1 MAEPQRLHT
10 DSSLLPDVPFRLSRG
25 VPLPLGATYT
35 GQGINFALVSK
46 SAVAV
51 TLVIFLP
58 WHGAPVLEF
67 PLVAPQ
73 HRTGDIWHAFLAG
86 FGPGTE
92 YAYRVE
98 RADGVHVAPV
108 GVVRPPLLLDP
119 YARALSGAE
128 QWGHRP
134 TPSVQARRG
143 LVVQHDFAWGADQ
156 PLRYPLVDTII
167 YELHV
172 RGFTRHPSAGVKYPG
187 TFLGVV
193 EKIPYLQ
200 ELGVTAVELLP
211 VCEFEEHD
219 NPHRHPHTGE
229 PLKNFWGYHP
239 ISLFAPKAS
248 YAVNTMPGGQVQEFQ
263 TMVKALHAAGIE
275 VILDVVLNHT
285 GEGDTHCPTWSYR
298 GLDNATYYLLEA
310 ATGRYENYTGCGNTL
325 HCQHPVVQDL
335 LLEALRY
342 WVTEMH
348 VDGFRFDLAA
358 ILNRGRNGA
367 VFSRSPLVERITAD
381 PVLAHTK
388 LIAEPWDAAG
398 LYQGGAF
405 NGQGNWAEWNDHFRD
420 DLRRFVKGDA
430 GMVPRLAARLT
441 GSPDI
446 FAQPGGTPSGGINFL
461 TCHDGFTLADVV
473 SYNHKHN
480 DHNGE
485 GGRDGAAEN
494 YSWNCGV
501 EGPTTSPG
509 VLALRQ
515 RQMKNMVALLLLS
528 QGVPML
534 LSGDEMGRTQYGNN
548 NAYCHDSALTWLD
561 WRGREEHAEL
571 WRFFAALIRFRKAH
585 PVLRQPRFLSHD
597 PTQHPAVVWHGCHL
611 GQPDWSW
618 ESRTLAMHLIG
629 GPIDVDIYVVANA
642 HWEAHDFALPP
653 PSLSKRW
660 YRFVD
665 TMRAA
670 PDDICQVDEEPL
682 LTPATHYRVGPRSVV
697 VCVGK

>member
-1 MAEPQRLHT
+1 MAGPRRLHT
-10 DSSLLPDVPFRLSRG
+10 DSSLLPDVRLHLSRG
-25 VPLPLGATYT
+25 IPLPLGATYT
-35 GQGINFALVSK
+35 GHGINFAIVSK
-46 SAVAV
+46 SAIAV

-67 PLVAPQ
+67 PLYAPQ

-86 FGPGTE
+86 FEPGTA
-92 YAYRVE
+92 YAYRVAG
-98 RADGVHVAPV
+98 ADGVEVAAV
-108 GVVRPPLLLDP
+108 GAARQPLLLDP

-128 QWGHRP
+128 QWGHSP
-134 TPSVQARRG
+134 TQPIQARRG
-143 LVVQHDFAWGADQ
+143 LVVQNDFVWGADQ
-156 PLRYPLVDTII
+156 PLRYPLADSII

-172 RGFTRHPSAGVKYPG
+172 RGFTAHPSARVQHPG
-187 TFLGVV
+187 TFLGIV

-211 VCEFEEHD
+211 VSEFEEHD
-219 NPHRHPHTGE
+219 NPRRHPLTGA

-239 ISLFAPKAS
+239 ISVFAPKAS
-248 YAVNTMPGGQVQEFQ
+248 YAANAMFDGPVKEFQ

-285 GEGDTHCPTWSYR
+285 GEGDEHCPTWSYR
-298 GLDNATYYLLEA
+298 GLDNATYYLLEPT
-310 ATGRYENYTGCGNTL
+310 TGQYENYTGCGNTL

-335 LLEALRY
+335 LLDALRY

-358 ILNRGRNGA
+358 IFNRGNNGT

-381 PVLAHTK
+381 PVLAYTK

-398 LYQGGAF
+398 LYQGGTFSA
-405 NGQGNWAEWNDHFRD
+405 QGRWAEWNDHFRD
-420 DLRRFVKGDA
+420 DIRRFVKGDA
-430 GMVPRLAARLT
+430 GMVPRLAACLM

-446 FAQPGGTPSGGINFL
+446 FALQGGAPYCGINFL
-461 TCHDGFTLADVV
+461 TCHDGFTLADLV

-485 GGRDGAAEN
+485 GGRDGTSAN

-501 EGPTTSPG
+501 EGPTMRLE
-509 VLALRQ
+509 VLRLRQ
-515 RQMKNMVALLLLS
+515 RQRKNMVTLLLLA
-528 QGVPML
+528 QGVPMI

-548 NAYCHDSALTWLD
+548 NAYCHDSELAWLD
-561 WRGREEHAEL
+561 WRGREEHAEM
-571 WRFFAALIRFRKAH
+571 WRFFALLIRFRKAH
-585 PVLRQPRFLSHD
+585 PVLRQPHFLPND
-597 PTQHPAVVWHGCHL
+597 PTQPPAVVWHGCQV

-618 ESRTLAMHLIG
+618 DSRTLAMHVVG
-629 GPIDVDIYVVANA
+629 GHIDVDMYVIANA
-642 HWEAHDFALPP
+642 HWEAHDFALPA

-660 YRFVD
+660 HRFVD
-665 TMRAA
+665 TMREA
-670 PDDICQVDEEPL
+670 PHDICQVGEEL
-682 LTPATHYRVGPRSVV
+682 LFTPATQYRVEPRSVV
-697 VCVGK
+697 VLVGK

>member
-1 MAEPQRLHT
+1 MAGPKRLQT
-10 DSSLLPDVPFRLSRG
+10 DSRLLPDAGFRLSRG

-35 GQGINFALVSK
+35 GPGINFAIFSR

-51 TLVIFLP
+51 TLVIFPP
-58 WHGAPVLEF
+58 WHGAPRLEF
-67 PLVAPQ
+67 PLVAPP
-73 HRTGDIWHAFLAG
+73 HRTGDIWHAFLEG
-86 FGPGTE
+86 VEPGTA
-92 YAYRVE
+92 YAYRLE
-98 RADGVHVAPV
+98 HTDGAEVAAV
-108 GVVRPPLLLDP
+108 AGTRQHLLLDP
-119 YARALSGAE
+119 YARALCGAE
-128 QWGHRP
+128 QWGHSPAR
-134 TPSVQARRG
+134 SIQARRG
-143 LVVQHDFAWGADQ
+143 LVVQNDFAWGADL
-156 PLRYPLVDTII
+156 PLRYPLADSII

-172 RGFTRHPSAGVKYPG
+172 RGFTRHPSARVQHPG
-187 TFLGVV
+187 TFLGIV

-211 VCEFEEHD
+211 VCEFEEND
-219 NPHRHPHTGE
+219 NPRCHPLTGE

-248 YAVNTMPGGQVQEFQ
+248 YAANTTPGGQVQEFQ

-285 GEGDTHCPTWSYR
+285 GEGDEHCLTWSYR
-298 GLDNATYYLLEA
+298 GLDKATYYLLEPT
-310 ATGRYENYTGCGNTL
+310 TGQYENYTGCGNTL

-335 LLEALRY
+335 LLDVLRY

-358 ILNRGRNGA
+358 IFNRGRNGA
-367 VFSRSPLVERITAD
+367 VFSCSPLLERLTAD

-398 LYQGGAF
+398 LHQGGTFSA
-405 NGQGNWAEWNDHFRD
+405 QGGWAEWNDRFRD
-420 DLRRFVKGDA
+420 DLRQFVKGDA
-430 GMVPRLAARLT
+430 GMVPRLAECLT
-441 GSPDI
+441 GSPHI
-446 FAQPGGTPSGGINFL
+446 FAHQGGTPYCSVNFV
-461 TCHDGFTLADVV
+461 TCHDGFTLADLV

-485 GGRDGAAEN
+485 GGRDGTSAN
-494 YSWNCGV
+494 HSWNCGT
-501 EGPTTSPG
+501 EGPTACPE
-509 VLALRQ
+509 VLRLRQ
-515 RQMKNMVALLLLS
+515 RQMKNMVTLLLMA
-528 QGVPML
+528 QGVPMI

-561 WRGREEHAEL
+561 WRGREAHAEL
-571 WRFFAALIRFRKAH
+571 WRFVALLIRFRKAH
-585 PVLRQPRFLSHD
+585 PVLRQPRFLPND

-629 GPIDVDIYVVANA
+629 GPIDVDIYAIANA
-642 HWEAHDFALPP
+642 HWEAHDFALPV
-653 PSLSKRW
+653 PSLSKCW

-670 PDDICQVDEEPL
+670 PHDICPVGEERF
-682 LTPATHYRVGPRSVV
+682 LTPATHYHVEPRSVV
-697 VCVGK
+697 VLVGK